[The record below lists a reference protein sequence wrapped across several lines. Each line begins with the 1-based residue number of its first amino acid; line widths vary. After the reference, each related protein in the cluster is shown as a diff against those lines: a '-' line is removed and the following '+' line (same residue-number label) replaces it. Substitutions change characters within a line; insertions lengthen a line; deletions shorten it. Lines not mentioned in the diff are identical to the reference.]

1 MANSIAYV
9 LSRNTYPDAYQANLI
24 GVSQGTQIVYA
35 TTSTL
40 SSANVLFA
48 DSRLTQPIYGDGTSW
63 YGVQLLTN
71 TSVVYPITISES
83 GVIAIG
89 SGTTTTTTAGPTTT
103 TTAPTTTT
111 TTAPTTT
118 TTTAQASIFAVLS
131 LSSCGS
137 GTATQVQFT
146 TGESLCDAPLA
157 VSGDFSGI
165 PNDTT
170 FYIVYSGISKSFI
183 KTSPTTADYLGG
195 PANECVTC

>member
-1 MANSIAYV
+1 MAIP
-9 LSRNTYPDAYQANLI
+9 SRQIGWSQKANLLW
-24 GVSQGTQIVYA
+24 QI
-35 TTSTL
+35 SKQL
-40 SSANVLFA
+40 EI
-48 DSRLTQPIYGDGTSW
+48 LTQVAGN
-63 YGVQLLTN
+63 V
-71 TSVVYPITISES
+71 
-83 GVIAIG
+83 VIAPQNATYYNVAGCERMEYHVIKYTG
-89 SGTTTTTTAGPTTT
+89 AGTLAEGTIVNNATPECWFIVDAATGPEDVGTIEYVWDTPSDCQPCIDSHTTTTTTTTQAG
-103 TTAPTTTT
+103 
-111 TTAPTTT
+111 
-118 TTTAQASIFAVLS
+118 IFAVLS

-195 PANECVTC
+195 PANECVTCA